1 MLRNLLSIGVV
12 AILGL
17 FVLKVAFG
25 ILGPLVGLLMLL
37 LGVALKIALVAL
49 LIYLVLRILSPST
62 ATKIRSKFERSR

>member
-17 FVLKVAFG
+17 FVLKIAFG

-37 LGVALKIALVAL
+37 LGLALKIALVAV
-49 LIYLVLRILSPST
+49 LIYFVLRVFSPST
-62 ATKIRSKFERSR
+62 ASRIRSKFERSR